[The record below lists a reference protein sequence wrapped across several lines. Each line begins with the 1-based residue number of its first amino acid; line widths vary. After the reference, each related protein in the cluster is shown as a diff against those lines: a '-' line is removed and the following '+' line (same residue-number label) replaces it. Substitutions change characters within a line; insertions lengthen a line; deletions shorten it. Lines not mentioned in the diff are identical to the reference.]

1 MRRLWLASGSPRRAQ
16 LLASIGVQVGHIIR
30 PEIDET
36 PLAGEVP
43 ADYVRRMASE
53 KAEVGWQ
60 RVAPQDLAG
69 VALLAA
75 DTTVVL
81 DGQIL
86 GKPDS
91 DEHARQMLGQLSG
104 REHQVLSAVTV
115 IIDGGIEHAL
125 SESRVRFAVL
135 SDEDISAYVS
145 SGEPLD
151 KAGSYA
157 VQGFGALFIEH
168 LAGSYSGVVGLPLAE
183 TGRLLRQA
191 QVPIWQQ
198 GERNE

>member
-1 MRRLWLASGSPRRAQ
+1 MRRLWLASASPRRAE
-16 LLASIGVQVGHIIR
+16 LLASIGVQIDGMIC
-30 PEIDET
+30 PDIDET
-36 PLAGEVP
+36 PRDGEP
-43 ADYVRRMASE
+43 AVDYVRRMASE
-53 KAEVGWQ
+53 KAHTGWQ
-60 RVAPQDLAG
+60 RLAAAQRPE

-75 DTTVVL
+75 DTSVVL

-91 DEHARQMLGQLSG
+91 HQHARQMLSALSG
-104 REHQVLSAVTV
+104 REHQVLSAVTL
-115 IIDGGIEHAL
+115 ITDNGESSAL

-135 SDEDISAYVS
+135 SAADIDAYVA
-145 SGEPLD
+145 SGESID

-157 VQGFGALFIEH
+157 VQGFGALFVEH

-191 QVPIWQQ
+191 GVPVWQQ
-198 GERNE
+198 GERIK